1 MYDFRENSSI
11 TNDVASTGIPI
22 SEDSHIPVVE
32 TKRELNLLNL
42 SILFPNS
49 KV

>member
-1 MYDFRENSSI
+1 MILGKNLFI
-11 TNDVASTGIPI
+11 ATDVTSTGIPI
-22 SEDSHIPVVE
+22 SEDLHIFE
-32 TKRELNLLNL
+32 IKRELNLLNL